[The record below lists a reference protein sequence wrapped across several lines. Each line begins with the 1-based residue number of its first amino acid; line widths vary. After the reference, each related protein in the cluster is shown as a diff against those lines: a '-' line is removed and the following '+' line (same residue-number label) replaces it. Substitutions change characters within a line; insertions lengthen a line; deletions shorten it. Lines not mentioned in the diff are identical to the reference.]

1 MNYFFVFLIQT
12 LLPFSLLL
20 ACSWAPYP
28 HANRKKLV
36 WLAIL
41 GFIIG
46 SVITLS
52 LPNTQSVKLTLAIF
66 SLGIFL
72 FAYVFQFIHWQ
83 RLTTLWHVMLA
94 VLAGSFWAKDPNIA
108 AITGTDVINT
118 DFLLHISAIALGF
131 IFCLVVAGWC
141 EILFAQSKTSKKRP
155 HFASCSPRYSP
166 SF

>member
-20 ACSWAPYP
+20 ACSWVPYP

-46 SVITLS
+46 SIITLS

-72 FAYVFQFIHWQ
+72 FAYVFQFIH
-83 RLTTLWHVMLA
+83 
-94 VLAGSFWAKDPNIA
+94 
-108 AITGTDVINT
+108 
-118 DFLLHISAIALGF
+118 
-131 IFCLVVAGWC
+131 
-141 EILFAQSKTSKKRP
+141 
-155 HFASCSPRYSP
+155 
-166 SF
+166 